1 MGLLSWW
8 RGRSAPQRRTIGH
21 IADPPTF
28 VAENGAEYMVFHLTE
43 VPNTDFRLRMFPLT
57 PKRQQGDLVELV
69 CGPQRGSVVTVESL
83 LAAPSEE
90 ARRRKNREYLDA
102 ISEQNSRR

>member
-1 MGLLSWW
+1 MGLFGWL
-8 RGRSAPQRRTIGH
+8 RGKSRERVRTIGH

-28 VAENGAEYMVFHLTE
+28 MSENGAQFMVFRLMEMPDTE
-43 VPNTDFRLRMFPLT
+43 FRLRMFPLT
-57 PKRQQGDLVELV
+57 PKRHQGDLVELV
-69 CGPQRGSVVTVESL
+69 YEASPGHAVMVESL

-102 ISEQNSRR
+102 ISEQNARR